1 MNDEPYTNLDLDTA
15 EALLRAA
22 GKAELAEALNYHAN
36 GVRNLVQG
44 VWGSSFVNSL
54 EMLLV
59 KHIQPLSNGQDTLL
73 AAQEETAR
81 GLKKLL
87 DEFIIV
93 INRIE
98 RLETQQTHIID
109 TQSTTS
115 EQVADLSDRLIEFSK
130 VFDIRSARFARFEQM
145 LEEIK
150 RQTLVDTLTRE
161 DRIALAN
168 VNRRVSELLPEL
180 EIIIEEHRSRT
191 RHGE

>member
-1 MNDEPYTNLDLDTA
+1 VNEPYTNLDLDTA

>member
-1 MNDEPYTNLDLDTA
+1 VNDEPYTNLDLDTA

>member
-1 MNDEPYTNLDLDTA
+1 MNEPYTNLDLDTA